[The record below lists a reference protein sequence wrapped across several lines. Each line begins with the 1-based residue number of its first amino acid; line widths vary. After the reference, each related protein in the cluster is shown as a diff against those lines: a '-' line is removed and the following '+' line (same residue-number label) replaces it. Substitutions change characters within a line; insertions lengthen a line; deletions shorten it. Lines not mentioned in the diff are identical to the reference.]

1 MHDPVVCVPSDLKNV
16 TATLPRP
23 EDESILMKVK
33 SKRKLIYNGY
43 EEYQFVN
50 SKYLEEVLSFL

>member
-1 MHDPVVCVPSDLKNV
+1 MPSNLKDVTTTLPRPV
-16 TATLPRP
+16 TTTLPRP
-23 EDESILMKVK
+23 EDESLLLKVK

-50 SKYLEEVLSFL
+50 SKYLEEALSC